1 MVEPGALVKI
11 FADFEDVLMDFK
23 NYEALSRTS
32 GVDVKGLMHCL
43 GLVEKLLGLAPTA
56 EINSQA
62 LRKALLEML
71 RMNSKLNWTEFNG
84 ETWASLRLVVVLNHF
99 RRLGR
104 DENKANALAKLQW
117 SMMPWEKHWPS
128 LQ

>member
-32 GVDVKGLMHCL
+32 GVDVKGLMLCL

-71 RMNSKLNWTEFNG
+71 RMNPKLTRTKFNG
-84 ETWASLRLVVVLNHF
+84 ETWASLRREAGCCSQPLSEI
-99 RRLGR
+99 G
-104 DENKANALAKLQW
+104 QG
-117 SMMPWEKHWPS
+117 
-128 LQ
+128 

>member
-43 GLVEKLLGLAPTA
+43 GLVEKLLGLAPH
-56 EINSQA
+56 S
-62 LRKALLEML
+62 
-71 RMNSKLNWTEFNG
+71 
-84 ETWASLRLVVVLNHF
+84 
-99 RRLGR
+99 R
-104 DENKANALAKLQW
+104 DQQ
-117 SMMPWEKHWPS
+117 PS
-128 LQ
+128 LEKGFARNVEDEPQWGDLGFSQTREAGCCSQPLSEIGQG

>member
-71 RMNSKLNWTEFNG
+71 RMNPKLNRTKFNWG
-84 ETWASLRLVVVLNHF
+84 D
-99 RRLGR
+99 LGFSQTR
-104 DENKANALAKLQW
+104 EAGCCSQPLSEIGQG
-117 SMMPWEKHWPS
+117 
-128 LQ
+128 